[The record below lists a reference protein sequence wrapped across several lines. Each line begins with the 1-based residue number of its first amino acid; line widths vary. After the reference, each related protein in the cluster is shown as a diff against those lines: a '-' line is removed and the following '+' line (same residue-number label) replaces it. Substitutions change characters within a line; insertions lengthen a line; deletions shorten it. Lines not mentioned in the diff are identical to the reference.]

1 MEVQAGLIAAAFAA
15 GLLSVFSPCILP
27 LLPIYLGYFTVE
39 DTSGRTALVGRLQK
53 TLAFV
58 AGVSTVFVMLGIG
71 AGLAGSVLQTPT
83 FAVVCGVAIV
93 LMGVHQM
100 GLIRIPVLERTKR
113 LSTPGKVGKGLPGAY
128 ALGFF
133 FSFGWTP
140 CVGPILA
147 SILGVSLQQ
156 GDPVGG
162 GILLLFYV
170 VGFSIPFLGVAVA
183 SQLLLEHTRKLY
195 PHLNKVRMVGGMLVV
210 AMGIW
215 MIAGQVPV
223 RTQEAP
229 KVQVETQAQ
238 GNTLSGEQISL
249 SDWKGKTVYLKF
261 WATWCPACV
270 SGLREFQQLAQEMEG
285 REDVVIYSVVD
296 PGVGGELDQET
307 FTRWASGQGL
317 SIPVLFDQG
326 GQLGRQYGIRAY
338 PTSVFLDGDQKV
350 AHIQPGHMENEQ
362 IREQLQTI
370 SQGKEAA

>member
-1 MEVQAGLIAAAFAA
+1 MEFQAGLAAAAFAA

-39 DTSGRTALVGRLQK
+39 ESQSRSALVGRVQK

-71 AGLAGSVLQTPT
+71 AGLAGSVLQSPT

-100 GLIRIPVLERTKR
+100 GLIRIPALERTKT

-147 SILGVSLQQ
+147 TVLGVSLQQ

-170 VGFSIPFLGVAVA
+170 AGFAIPFLGLAVA
-183 SQLLLEHTRKLY
+183 AQLLLEHTRKLY
-195 PHLNKVRMVGGMLVV
+195 PHLNKVRVVGGMLVV
-210 AMGIW
+210 VMGIW

-223 RTQEAP
+223 LSQDTPKAQVQTQ
-229 KVQVETQAQ
+229 VQ
-238 GNTLSGEQISL
+238 GNTLSGEQLSL

-270 SGLREFQQLAQEMEG
+270 SGVREFEQLAKEMEG
-285 REDVVIYSVVD
+285 REDVVIYSVVA

-307 FTRWASGQGL
+307 FTRWANGQGL
-317 SIPVLFDQG
+317 SIPVLFDEG
-326 GQLGRQYGIRAY
+326 GQLGRQYGIRGY
-338 PTSVFLDGDQKV
+338 PTSVFLDENQKV
-350 AHIQPGHMENEQ
+350 VSVQVGHMENQ
-362 IREQLQTI
+362 SIRDQLQRI